1 MVAIRGFAAQ
11 KMPDKE
17 ESATSLVMG
26 DLEEGGEEGG
36 SAVDEQLRCGQDR
49 ELEPGELAQVI
60 AEAGGAVG
68 KHAHDLAVVLFSYGV
83 DTLYAAAELSRQ
95 DVIGAVEDAVG
106 GEEEMSLKSI
116 TSINA
121 GKVVSALHRM
131 EEVKFARVALG
142 YESIRVGDRRRW
154 DMVNGEE
161 EGEMKKENR
170 TW

>member
-1 MVAIRGFAAQ
+1 MLSNKIPPCQPALFYPPAPFEAAAVA
-11 KMPDKE
+11 
-17 ESATSLVMG
+17 ATKNDLYTLVA
-26 DLEEGGEEGG
+26 L
-36 SAVDEQLRCGQDR
+36 
-49 ELEPGELAQVI
+49 
-60 AEAGGAVG
+60 
-68 KHAHDLAVVLFSYGV
+68 YGV